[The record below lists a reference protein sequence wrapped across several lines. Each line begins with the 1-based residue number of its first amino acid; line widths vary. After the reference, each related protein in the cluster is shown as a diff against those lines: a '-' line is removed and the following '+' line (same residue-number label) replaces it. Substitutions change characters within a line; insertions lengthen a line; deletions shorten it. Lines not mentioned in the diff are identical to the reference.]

1 MATNVSGLAV
11 VPINN
16 SSLSQQD
23 QTFLQQA
30 QEANLTEIA
39 EAKVALT
46 HSSDVATQEF
56 ALWMIG
62 DHSALAAQLSTIATQ
77 FGVSLPT
84 VPSADDQ
91 AVIAQLDTLTGSTF
105 DQAYAQDEVQGHQ
118 QAVTDFQ
125 KEAGSGQ
132 NTEVIALANV
142 GLPIIEAHNEQAS
155 ILAGQGDPGLGS
167 ASTPP
172 AIAPGRTV
180 ALSTQDQSFVQ
191 MAASM
196 NQLEI
201 EEGNL
206 AIKQGDTASAEFGR
220 WMVSDHTVA
229 ENALAAIGQRDG
241 FSVPTSLTSSQQQEL
256 NNLTNAGSNFDLTY
270 ATDQVVGHVDTLMA
284 FIKEAETGSDP
295 SLVNFAETS
304 IPVLA
309 THLLGAADIGLD
321 SIGLQVS
328 VNDASRLINGLDSAS
343 TALGVNSA
351 IASSLD
357 SHPSVP
363 SLLSHL
369 G

>member
-11 VPINN
+11 IPIDN
-16 SSLSQQD
+16 SPLSQQD

-46 HSSDVATQEF
+46 HSSDIATQEF

-62 DHSALAAQLSTIATQ
+62 DHSAQAAQLTSIASQ

-84 VPSADDQ
+84 APNANDQ
-91 AVIAQLDTLTGSTF
+91 AMIAQLGAQTGSAF
-105 DQAYAQDEVQGHQ
+105 DQAYAQEELQGHQ
-118 QAVTDFQ
+118 QVIADFQ
-125 KEAGSGQ
+125 KEISSGQ
-132 NTEVIALANV
+132 NTEVISLASA

-167 ASTPP
+167 APTPP
-172 AIAPGRTV
+172 TISPGGTV
-180 ALSTQDQSFVQ
+180 TLSTQDQSFVQ

-201 EEGNL
+201 QEGNL

-220 WMVSDHTVA
+220 WMVSDHTA
-229 ENALAAIGQRDG
+229 AGSALAAIGQQDG
-241 FSVPTSLTSSQQQEL
+241 FSVPTNLTSTQQQEL
-256 NNLTNAGSNFDLTY
+256 NNLTNAGSNFDTVY
-270 ATDQVVGHVDTLMA
+270 AADQVTGHVDAVMA

-295 SLVNFAETS
+295 SLVNFAKTS

-309 THLLGAADIGLD
+309 THLLGAADLGLN
-321 SIGLQVS
+321 SMGLQVS
-328 VNDASRLINGLDSAS
+328 VNDPSRLTNGLDNMS
-343 TALGVNSA
+343 TILGANPT
-351 IASSLD
+351 IANFLD

-363 SLLSHL
+363 GLFSHL